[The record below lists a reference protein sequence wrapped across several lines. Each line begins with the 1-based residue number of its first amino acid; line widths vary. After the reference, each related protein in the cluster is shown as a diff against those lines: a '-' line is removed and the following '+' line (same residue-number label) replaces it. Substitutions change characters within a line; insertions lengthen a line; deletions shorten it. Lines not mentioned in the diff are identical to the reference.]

1 MLGRSAEPGRAA
13 ARRRLHDE
21 LVELHA
27 GLALLHNFAT
37 LNGEAVRKILKKHD
51 KTLSGTSKHTDR
63 RSSKQAHA
71 LLHPDKTTS
80 DEKASRAYMDA
91 LAGCALAR
99 AIPVLEG
106 MRGDVSDAPG
116 GKNFGDAGIAGA
128 SSSRKDRRY
137 RRSTLFAAVFARGDA
152 RAATDLLR
160 ALEAGHGRGERDL
173 GLDVFV
179 VGVQVGVILACVGAA
194 AERASLVRRRRPI
207 RFATSAERQ
216 FQTRENQDG
225 GSRGRETRREPAGAA
240 FATRPSL
247 QALAPGGEDRV
258 VNAAYRCLA
267 LTALASLGF
276 AWDVAFWRRHKVNF
290 RFIFQLPRVPL
301 PRVREIS
308 SRRRARGRRLP
319 RARRRA
325 PSDAA
330 NFIVQRRSS
339 RLVSRIRGRV

>member
-116 GKNFGDAGIAGA
+116 GKNF
-128 SSSRKDRRY
+128 
-137 RRSTLFAAVFARGDA
+137 
-152 RAATDLLR
+152 
-160 ALEAGHGRGERDL
+160 E
-173 GLDVFV
+173 
-179 VGVQVGVILACVGAA
+179 
-194 AERASLVRRRRPI
+194 RRR
-207 RFATSAERQ
+207 
-216 FQTRENQDG
+216 N
-225 GSRGRETRREPAGAA
+225 RR
-240 FATRPSL
+240 
-247 QALAPGGEDRV
+247 RV
-258 VNAAYRCLA
+258 VLSKGSSLA
-267 LTALASLGF
+267 G
-276 AWDVAFWRRHKVNF
+276 
-290 RFIFQLPRVPL
+290 
-301 PRVREIS
+301 
-308 SRRRARGRRLP
+308 
-319 RARRRA
+319 
-325 PSDAA
+325 
-330 NFIVQRRSS
+330 RRSS
-339 RLVSRIRGRV
+339 RRSSREATRARPRTS